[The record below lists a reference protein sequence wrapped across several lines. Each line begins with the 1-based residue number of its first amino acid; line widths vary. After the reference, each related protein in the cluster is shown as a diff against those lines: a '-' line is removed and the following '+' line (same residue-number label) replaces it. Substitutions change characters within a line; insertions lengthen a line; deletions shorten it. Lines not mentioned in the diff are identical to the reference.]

1 MNPDALILPQG
12 LEDFAEARTI
22 LRGRWGQ
29 VHEKTA
35 FSDLRNIGF
44 ILTQPCVSFLISG
57 QERLLVEGEPD
68 VVLNAGDLVL
78 IPAGLPFHTDFR
90 HEDGPLRAYLFF
102 FNHALVREFEKNTD
116 TSRSQSSHTVLCLR
130 KNERMSAFMQSMD
143 DVYGGASAENA
154 VVKLKLL
161 ELLYF
166 VAGQAGLEKTRQV
179 LRRSPGE
186 ARAFGIRDVMQSHFA
201 PMLTVEDYAK
211 IAGRPIASFNRDF
224 KRVFGIPPGKWLF
237 REKMRRAA
245 RLLSSSDTTVT
256 QVALELDY
264 QSISHFIDRFRTHF
278 GETPKQYQRRVTSDN
293 PLASN
298 SGCTSG

>member
-22 LRGRWGQ
+22 LQGHWGR
-29 VHEKTA
+29 VYEKTA

-44 ILTQPCVSFLISG
+44 ILTEPCVSFLISG

-68 VVLNAGDLVL
+68 VVLNAGDVVL

-102 FNHALVREFEKNTD
+102 FNRALVREFEKD
-116 TSRSQSSHTVLCLR
+116 TETSQAQSSHTVLCLR
-130 KNERMSAFMQSMD
+130 KNERMSTFMHSMD
-143 DVYGGASAENA
+143 DVYAGASAENA

-166 VAGQAGLEKTRQV
+166 IAGQAGIEETRQV
-179 LRRSPGE
+179 LRRSQSE
-186 ARAFGIRDVMQSHFA
+186 EHAFGIRDVMQSHFA
-201 PMLTVEDYAK
+201 PMLTVDDYAR

-245 RLLSSSDTTVT
+245 RMLSSSNTTVT
-256 QVALELDY
+256 KVALELDY
-264 QSISHFIDRFRTHF
+264 QSTSHFIVRFRDHF
-278 GETPKQYQRRVTSDN
+278 GETPKQYQRRVVLENSPTSVF
-293 PLASN
+293 
-298 SGCTSG
+298 